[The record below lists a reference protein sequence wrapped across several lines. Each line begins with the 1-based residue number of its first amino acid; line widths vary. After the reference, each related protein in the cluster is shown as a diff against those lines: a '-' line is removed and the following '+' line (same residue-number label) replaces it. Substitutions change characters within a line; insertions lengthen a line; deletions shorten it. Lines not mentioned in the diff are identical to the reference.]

1 MSTFFWR
8 SLTLPQ
14 SRIQQEMP
22 FGREAGCQ
30 AGRLA
35 VWQGGEAGR
44 GSGKSHEAPPS
55 PRRPARR
62 PRWRRPAGQLARPPW
77 AAVRLLD
84 AAGGGGGPRQ
94 PPTGW
99 PANLAGEQGAVWR
112 GDGAAGRVQR
122 PRVPS
127 LRPARPLKGGGS
139 IFAPGPA
146 AQESPDPAA
155 VGCRAASP
163 GAYCAGHSEP
173 VRTARAAEPL
183 AAGRALEI
191 GFQMTKPTKLLLRRL
206 PLRFGGA
213 PVACRSDMVRGGSIL
228 RTDRHERN
236 GSNAASELTGDDGNN
251 L

>member
-1 MSTFFWR
+1 
-8 SLTLPQ
+8 
-14 SRIQQEMP
+14 MP

-173 VRTARAAEPL
+173 VRTARGSRTACSGESARDRFPDDKAYETAAPQTSS
-183 AAGRALEI
+183 AI
-191 GFQMTKPTKLLLRRL
+191 RRC
-206 PLRFGGA
+206 
-213 PVACRSDMVRGGSIL
+213 ACRVPLGHGSG
-228 RTDRHERN
+228 RVHTP
-236 GSNAASELTGDDGNN
+236 DGPA
-251 L
+251 